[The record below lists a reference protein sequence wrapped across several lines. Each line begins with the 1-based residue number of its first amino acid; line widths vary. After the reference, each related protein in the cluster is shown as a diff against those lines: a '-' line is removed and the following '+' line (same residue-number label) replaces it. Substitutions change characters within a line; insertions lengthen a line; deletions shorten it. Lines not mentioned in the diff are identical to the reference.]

1 MAAPGPF
8 FFFPF
13 LIHMYFITP
22 ISLQPVSLKEQAK
35 YSSFSGAFTDNLW
48 MTHVIIHWFYMAE
61 CTCSETPQRLMLQW

>member
-1 MAAPGPF
+1 MRGKSYNLVLPAYWNMAVPGPF

-35 YSSFSGAFTDNLW
+35 YSSFSGAFTDICEW
-48 MTHVIIHWFYMAE
+48 H
-61 CTCSETPQRLMLQW
+61 MLLSTGFI